1 MDERVSF
8 TRPSAERI
16 ARVVRAVEGARTPAD
31 GIQSR
36 RPPTDAKMP
45 KLFRVATY
53 TGAWS
58 IGALKTVVFKNQT
71 ATPNTATVLNLFY
84 PVTSTAAGSRDC
96 GIAKEG
102 TAWYLIDVRMATAT
116 AVFAG
121 ATQSVSV
128 LGTAS
133 TSSITVINTAETST
147 ITFASIGGSQSI
159 LTSVAASLN
168 TANCSITITNT
179 TATIAVAGA
188 TQTATIVSNLSTQKV
203 TVVSMASTQNITV
216 VSSTYTAAYLRL
228 E

>member
-71 ATPNTATVLNLFY
+71 ATPNTASVLNLFY

-116 AVFAG
+116 AVFVRSTSTAITVSS
-121 ATQSVSV
+121 TQS
-128 LGTAS
+128 
-133 TSSITVINTAETST
+133 
-147 ITFASIGGSQSI
+147 
-159 LTSVAASLN
+159 TSVVRDITLSATLN
-168 TANCSITITNT
+168 TDSCAITLGKT
-179 TATIAVAGA
+179 
-188 TQTATIVSNLSTQKV
+188 LV
-203 TVVSMASTQNITV
+203 TSAITV
-216 VSSTYTAAYLRL
+216 VGATATAINVTGVYTSLFL
-228 E
+228 TIDG